1 MTEWNLYVVF
11 IQKNFPDNKGEI
23 LAASQ
28 SRLYWAWVA
37 SIFLS
42 RALFFTSNAMI
53 SIYNS
58 CKRLHLS
65 INRFSDVSIV
75 SMTKNEYCLAV
86 QFL

>member
-1 MTEWNLYVVF
+1 MLCLFRRIFLIIREKSWLLLSLDYIEPGLLQF
-11 IQKNFPDNKGEI
+11 
-23 LAASQ
+23 
-28 SRLYWAWVA
+28 
-37 SIFLS
+37 FLS
-42 RALFFTSNAMI
+42 RALFFSSNAMI